1 MDRDMIMTDTRRER
15 HVFAAVCAVVCAVFL
30 MTGCASYYQRNLAV
44 QKAFVSGDFER
55 ALNELDKND
64 DDANGN
70 NRFLYLTENG
80 TVLHMLERYDKSNEY
95 FEEAHIFVE
104 DFHQNRA
111 LQALSLISN
120 PSVTQYGGE
129 DFEKIFI
136 HYYKALNYIALG
148 ELDNALV
155 ECRRINIR
163 LNELNDKYGTRKN
176 RYRTD
181 AFAYMLMGIIFEA
194 SGEINNAFISYRN
207 AYETYRDVYEP
218 IFDTPAP
225 DQLKKDLMRTAALN
239 GFTQELEQYEQEFG
253 ATYTPPADNNGELVF
268 FWNNGLGPVKE
279 DWGVTFTILK
289 GRGGIVTFQDSQ
301 GGMSFPFETG
311 SDSIKK
317 LGDLK
322 FVKIAFPRYRE
333 RTPYFNHAVLK
344 NGSATYSLEVAEDIN
359 GIANAT
365 LQDRMLREFATSLLR
380 VAIKQAAEEATRKKN
395 ENLGAVLSLV
405 NMISESSDT
414 RGWQMLPHTI
424 SYTRIPLEEGK
435 NELELVA
442 SGAGGETLYTF
453 EIEAKPG
460 NIYIDFF
467 HSLDTVVK

>member
-1 MDRDMIMTDTRRER
+1 MDRDMTMTDSGRKR
-15 HVFAAVCAVVCAVFL
+15 HVFATVCVIFCAVSL
-30 MTGCASYYQRNLAV
+30 MSGCASYYQRNSAV
-44 QKAFVSGDFER
+44 QMAFVNGDFER
-55 ALNELDKND
+55 ARNELEKSSG
-64 DDANGN
+64 DANGN

-80 TVLHMLERYDKSNEY
+80 TVLHMLERYDESNEY
-95 FEEAHIFVE
+95 FEDAHIYVE
-104 DFHQNRA
+104 DFQQNRA

-120 PSVTQYGGE
+120 PTVTPYGGE

-136 HYYKALNYIALG
+136 HYYKALNYITLG

-155 ECRRINIR
+155 ECRRINIK
-163 LNELNDKYGTRKN
+163 LNALNDKYGTHKN
-176 RYRTD
+176 RYRAD

-194 SGEINNAFISYRN
+194 GGEINNAFISYRN
-207 AYETYRDVYEP
+207 AYETYRDIYEP
-218 IFDTPAP
+218 KFGVPAP
-225 DQLKKDLMRTAALN
+225 GQLKRDLMRTAALN

-253 ATYTPPADNNGELVF
+253 MPYSPTSPQKGELVF

-289 GRGGIVTFQDSQ
+289 GRGGIVTFEDDQ

-322 FVKIAFPRYRE
+322 FVKIAFPKYRE
-333 RTPYFNHAVLK
+333 RTPYFNRAVLK
-344 NGSATYSLEVAEDIN
+344 NGSTTYNLEVAEDIN
-359 GIANAT
+359 SIAFAT
-365 LQDRMLREFATSLLR
+365 LEDRMLREFASSLLR

-405 NMISESSDT
+405 NMISETSDT

-424 SYTRIPLEEGK
+424 SYTRIPLEEGS

-453 EIEAKPG
+453 EIDAKPG
-460 NIYIDFF
+460 KMYIDFF